1 MPNLTLAVL
10 IVETLFMLVYL
21 LFYYRLGSK
30 IILFLK
36 MVTSFGFVL
45 IGFINL
51 KEAEIPQIANTVL
64 LGLVLGFLGD
74 FVLGLRRV
82 YRNRKKEF
90 FYGGL
95 LLFFL
100 GHVIYM
106 IAFFQL
112 KSGSLLMSILL
123 ALVLL
128 LLVYTVSVKNN
139 IDYQQ
144 AKIPVIV
151 YMAASTFLLALV
163 FTSLISQYSLLKLV
177 IFVGA
182 FSFVF
187 SDFFLSF
194 LYFKKMERSNIRF
207 LKALNIITYYLGQ
220 TLFALS
226 ILLM

>member
-10 IVETLFMLVYL
+10 IVEIVFMLVYL

-30 IILFLK
+30 TVLLLK
-36 MVTSFGFVL
+36 VATSLGFV
-45 IGFINL
+45 IVGFINL

-64 LGLVLGFLGD
+64 LGLVLGLLGD
-74 FVLGLRRV
+74 LVLGLRRV

-95 LLFFL
+95 LLFFI
-100 GHVIYM
+100 GHVVYM

-112 KSGSLLMSILL
+112 KSGSLLLSILM
-123 ALVLL
+123 AFVLL
-128 LLVYTVSVKNN
+128 ILVYTVSVKSN
-139 IDYQQ
+139 IDYKQ

-163 FTSLISQYSLLKLV
+163 FMSLISQYTLLKLV

-182 FSFVF
+182 FAFVF
-187 SDFFLSF
+187 SDFLLSF
-194 LYFKKMERSNIRF
+194 LYFKKLERSKIRF
-207 LKALNIITYYLGQ
+207 IKALNIMTYYLGQ